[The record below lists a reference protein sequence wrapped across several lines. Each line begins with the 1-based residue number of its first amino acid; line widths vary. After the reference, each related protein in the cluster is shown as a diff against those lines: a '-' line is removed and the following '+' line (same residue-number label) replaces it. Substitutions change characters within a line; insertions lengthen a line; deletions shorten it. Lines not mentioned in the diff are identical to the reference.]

1 MCAFNILVMDSFF
14 WWKGIFND
22 FNYNISFM
30 ILKLCEIAHF
40 ADSGFQY
47 GGPTKVTQNI
57 QNKTALQP
65 LASPWSEFFSISL
78 GFSVTFAKL
87 SLGVS

>member
-22 FNYNISFM
+22 FSYNISFM

-47 GGPTKVTQNI
+47 RGPTKVTRNMPTKQRCNHWPAHDP
-57 QNKTALQP
+57 N
-65 LASPWSEFFSISL
+65 FSQ
-78 GFSVTFAKL
+78 FHWVFR
-87 SLGVS
+87 